1 MGRLIVISLHIEQL
15 VRNYRTPAKKK
26 IVSTENNLNPFKHLK
41 EDLPAGLVVFLVAL
55 PLCLGIALASGA
67 PLFAGLISGVIGGL
81 IVATLSSSPL
91 GVSGP
96 AAGLAVIVLNAIT
109 ELGSF
114 EVFLVAVIIAGILQL
129 VMGFAKAGIIAY
141 FFPSSVIHGMLAGIG
156 VIIFLKQIPH
166 ALGYDKVPEGDFS
179 FHQSDGHNTFEELFF
194 ILNYISPGVLIVSVI
209 SLILL
214 IAWETSFF
222 KKFKFTKLVQGP
234 LVVVVVG
241 IVLNKVFAGSSNL
254 AISADHLVKVPV
266 PDSLGAF
273 IGNFSLPDF
282 TALSNPAVYTTGIV
296 IAVVASL
303 ETLLCV
309 EASDKL
315 DKLKRI
321 TPTNRELKAQGVGN
335 IIAGFIGGLPVTQV
349 IVRSSANHQSG
360 GKTKASAITHGV
372 LLLLSVLVI
381 PGVLNLIPLGVL
393 AAILLVVG
401 FKLAKPEL
409 FIKMYHDGME
419 QFVPFTVTVLGI
431 VFTDLLTGIA
441 MGMTVAIFV
450 ILKNNFRV
458 PFKMLKENL
467 EGKHDIRI
475 VLSEDVTF
483 LNKASILKALEQIPD
498 GTSVEI
504 DASQT
509 RFIHFD
515 VIEIV
520 ENFLISTESRNI
532 KVGVIDLYEHK
543 QDSPIQHFR
552 LARNKLKQEQ
562 QA

>member
-1 MGRLIVISLHIEQL
+1 MNQ
-15 VRNYRTPAKKK
+15 N
-26 IVSTENNLNPFKHLK
+26 NNLSPLKHLK
-41 EDLPAGLVVFLVAL
+41 DDLPAGLVVFLVAL

-81 IVATLSSSPL
+81 IVAGLSGSPL

-109 ELGSF
+109 DLGGF
-114 EVFLVAVIIAGILQL
+114 EIFLVAVIIAGFIQL
-129 VMGFAKAGIIAY
+129 IMGYAKAGIIAY

-179 FHQSDGHNTFEELFF
+179 FNQSDGHNTFEELWHV
-194 ILNYISPGVLIVSVI
+194 LNLVSPGVVIVSLA
-209 SLILL
+209 SLLILVV
-214 IAWETSFF
+214 WETSLL
-222 KKFKFTKLVQGP
+222 KKLKFTKVVQGP
-234 LVVVVVG
+234 LVVVVLG
-241 IVLNKVFAGSSNL
+241 IVLNKVFASFPDL

-266 PDSLGAF
+266 PDSFSSF
-273 IGNFSLPDF
+273 IGNFARPDF
-282 TALSNPAVYTTGIV
+282 SALKNPAVYSTAVV

-335 IIAGFIGGLPVTQV
+335 IIAGFVGGLPLTQV

-360 GKTKASAITHGV
+360 GKTKASAIIHGIF
-372 LLLLSVLVI
+372 LLLSVIAI

-401 FKLAKPEL
+401 YKLAKPAL
-409 FIKMYHDGME
+409 FKKMYQDGLG
-419 QFVPFTVTVLGI
+419 QFIPFAVTVLGI

-441 MGMTVAIFV
+441 LGMVVAIFI
-450 ILKNNFRV
+450 ILKNNFKV
-458 PFKMLKENL
+458 PFRMLKENL

-475 VLSEDVTF
+475 VLSENVTF
-483 LNKASILKALEQIPD
+483 LNKASILKALEQIPND
-498 GTSVEI
+498 TSVEI
-504 DASQT
+504 DACNT

-515 VIEIV
+515 VVEIIEDFV
-520 ENFLISTESRNI
+520 VSAKARNI
-532 KVGVIDLYEHK
+532 TVSIVDLYDHK

-552 LARNKLKQEQ
+552 LANEAKK
-562 QA
+562 